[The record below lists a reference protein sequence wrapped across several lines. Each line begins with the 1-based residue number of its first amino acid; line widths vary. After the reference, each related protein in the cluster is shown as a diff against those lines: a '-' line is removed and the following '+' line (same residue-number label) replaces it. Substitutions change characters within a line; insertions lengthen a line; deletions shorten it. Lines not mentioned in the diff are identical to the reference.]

1 MQYLNCLW
9 GLLLQL
15 WCEEIGDWLVFH
27 RFAECLSDVDIVRW
41 FLEVF
46 RDWFVVGFKTID
58 EQSRER
64 RGGERVGREVFG
76 KIRLLMVGSP

>member
-27 RFAECLSDVDIVRW
+27 RFAECLSNMDVVGW
-41 FLEVF
+41 FFEVI
-46 RDWFVVGFKTID
+46 RDRFVVSF
-58 EQSRER
+58 
-64 RGGERVGREVFG
+64 V
-76 KIRLLMVGSP
+76 LLLFFDLTNECFDHV

>member
-27 RFAECLSDVDIVRW
+27 RFAECLSDMD
-41 FLEVF
+41 
-46 RDWFVVGFKTID
+46 VVGWFFEVIRDRSVVSFVLLFFFDLTD
-58 EQSRER
+58 ECFDH
-64 RGGERVGREVFG
+64 V
-76 KIRLLMVGSP
+76 